1 MPKTTKYE
9 RERRKQLEQQFDR
22 GLCGTGGL
30 MLQTIGQTSELE
42 EINDGLKELE
52 RRREQDLLE
61 AHQEFD
67 EYRLSRMTMRLS
79 LEEEL
84 EKRMSAF
91 QPAAGVQL
99 TTPGQTATAQ
109 AGDDAF
115 GLFETPRLFWPT
127 GHVLYRA
134 YHSTFAGTKAP

>member
-9 RERRKQLEQQFDR
+9 RERRKQLEQQFDPWVMWHR
-22 GLCGTGGL
+22 WVDASDDWAARL
-30 MLQTIGQTSELE
+30 SLE

-91 QPAAGVQL
+91 QPASPV
-99 TTPGQTATAQ
+99 
-109 AGDDAF
+109 
-115 GLFETPRLFWPT
+115 
-127 GHVLYRA
+127 
-134 YHSTFAGTKAP
+134 SN